1 LRNPVHSAL
10 SLIMTFFGIALAF
23 IQMNAHFLAAV
34 QIIVYAGAI
43 VVLFLFVIMF
53 LGVDRRE
60 DVTVEPSSVNVPWR
74 SSASSSRWP
83 A

>member
-1 LRNPVHSAL
+1 
-10 SLIMTFFGIALAF
+10 M
-23 IQMNAHFLAAV
+23 

-60 DVTVEPSSVNVPWR
+60 DINVEPLAGQRTLAFVMVGITVAGVIACSP
-74 SSASSSRWP
+74 P
-83 A
+83 PTG